1 MDYNLIC
8 RNDAR
13 SLKEI
18 DMSNAPQLQ
27 PVLDR
32 IDADFDNSLERLFSL
47 LRIKSISADPAFAGD
62 CKAAADHLARD
73 IASLG
78 LATEIRPT
86 AGHPAVVAKPDGNGT
101 GDGRPHVLFY
111 GHYDVQPVDPLNLWH
126 RPPFEPAVTDHADG
140 RKIIVARGA
149 EDDKGQL
156 MTFVEACR
164 AWKAVTGSLPVDVTI
179 VIEGEEEI
187 GSKNFVPFL
196 EANKQDLKAD
206 FALVCDTGMWDP
218 NTPAITTSLRGL
230 VYDEVKI
237 KAANRDL
244 HSGIFGGGAQNP
256 IRVLT
261 RILGSLFNEDGH
273 IMIPGF
279 YDGVRDLPPDVLA
292 QWKKLNLSADSFLKP
307 IGLSLPAGEKD
318 RLLIEQVSSRPTC
331 DINGIVGGYTGEG
344 SKTVIP
350 AEASAKISFRLV
362 EGQQPDKI
370 RRAFRDYV
378 TSRLPGDCRAE
389 FTDHSSAPAIA
400 LDWNMKP
407 LAAAKR
413 ALTDEWGKEAVLM
426 GSGASI
432 PIVADFKR
440 TLGLD
445 TVLVGFGLDDDNIH
459 SPNEKY
465 DLQSFHKGIRS
476 WARILGALAEAPKG

>member
-1 MDYNLIC
+1 M
-8 RNDAR
+8 A
-13 SLKEI
+13 
-18 DMSNAPQLQ
+18 NAQTQ
-27 PVLDR
+27 KVLDR
-32 IDADFDNSLERLFSL
+32 IDADFDNSLERLFTL

-73 IASLG
+73 FTSLG
-78 LATEIRPT
+78 FEAQVRPT
-86 AGHPAVVAKPDGNGT
+86 AGHPAIVGRSSGKSNGKA
-101 GDGRPHVLFY
+101 RPHVLFY

-126 RPPFEPAVTDHADG
+126 RPPFEPAVVDHADG

-164 AWKAVTGSLPVDVTI
+164 AWKSETGSLPLDVTLL
-179 VIEGEEEI
+179 IEGEEEV
-187 GSKNFVPFL
+187 GSKNFVPWL
-196 EANKQDLKAD
+196 EANKDEFKAD
-206 FALVCDTGMWDP
+206 YVLVCDTSMWDP

-230 VYDEVKI
+230 VYEEVRI

-244 HSGIFGGGAQNP
+244 HSGVFGGGARNP

-261 RILGSLFNEDGH
+261 HVLGGLFDENGRIT
-273 IMIPGF
+273 IPGF
-279 YDGVRDLPPDVLA
+279 YDGVKDLPPEVLE
-292 QWKKLNLSADSFLKP
+292 QWKKLNLTAETFLKP
-307 IGLSLPAGEKD
+307 IGLSIPAGERD

-331 DINGIVGGYTGEG
+331 DINGIVGGYIGEG

-362 EGQQPDKI
+362 LGQDPAKI
-370 RRAFRDYV
+370 RQAFRDYV
-378 TSRLPGDCRAE
+378 TARIPGDCKVE
-389 FTDHSSAPAIA
+389 FGDHSSAPAIA
-400 LDWNMKP
+400 LPWDMKA
-407 LAAAKR
+407 LAAARK
-413 ALTDEWGKEAVLM
+413 ALTEEWGKEALVI

-432 PIVADFKR
+432 PIVADFKK

-445 TVLVGFGLDDDNIH
+445 SLLVGFGLDDDNIH

-465 DLQSFHKGIRS
+465 DLKSFQKGIRS
-476 WARILGALAEAPKG
+476 WARILAELAELPR